1 MRKEISEIADQI
13 LKEIS
18 FAETMNPERAEL
30 LRLIIQNHLSE
41 AFFRG
46 QLEGIKG
53 LGERL
58 EHHLAFEPVSA
69 LQNGAQK
76 RIGES
81 LVDARN
87 LCGTQPE
94 LQGSLTGSKANKSE

>member
-1 MRKEISEIADQI
+1 MRKEISDSADQI

-18 FAETMNPERAEL
+18 AIYVLDSLQARYVRLLIQREL
-30 LRLIIQNHLSE
+30 CE
-41 AFFRG
+41 AFYQG
-46 QLEGIKG
+46 QLEGARSYSA
-53 LGERL
+53 RL
-58 EHHLAFEPVSA
+58 DQAFESVSA

-94 LQGSLTGSKANKSE
+94 LTGSLTGSKANKSE